1 MSSLFAWLSQT
12 RSIIDLHRHST
23 FSSLVRWVF
32 VILPGRWISEVFLF
46 CLFWFM
52 CYALPP
58 PFAPLWDQP
67 QNQTT
72 WKVKLKLKCTES
84 SFIQTESF
92 TWTDWTSWVSLYNSN
107 ISNWSP
113 SQEQRRQPR
122 HSVIELPFNDSSV
135 LLWEHTFTFFH
146 IFMKMKH

>member
-12 RSIIDLHRHST
+12 RSVIDLHRHST

-32 VILPGRWISEVFLF
+32 VILPARWISEVFLF

-52 CYALPP
+52 RCALPP
-58 PFAPLWDQP
+58 PFAPLWNQP

-72 WKVKLKLKCTES
+72 WKAKLKLRCTES
-84 SFIQTESF
+84 SFIRTESF

-107 ISNWSP
+107 IYNWSP
-113 SQEQRRQPR
+113 SQEQM
-122 HSVIELPFNDSSV
+122 ELHFNDSSV
-135 LLWEHTFTFFH
+135 PLWEHTFTFFH